1 MITPQSTIIELKAE
15 AYTVLKN
22 IENSKAY
29 LNQLNQIIAQKEE
42 ETKTQDIKKTTIK
55 SPNPQI
61 LINRTSLWF
70 AEPAKTDNFALSFI

>member
-42 ETKTQDIKKTTIK
+42 ETKTQDIKKDDNK
-55 SPNPQI
+55 V
-61 LINRTSLWF
+61 
-70 AEPAKTDNFALSFI
+70 AEPANSDK